1 MAKLSGLCKSLIIN
15 DLQLTEVPEM
25 NFGNIHKYLAIS
37 YLYYL
42 ATICV
47 RFVFDLSKKVLTMVN
62 NLS

>member
-1 MAKLSGLCKSLIIN
+1 
-15 DLQLTEVPEM
+15 M
-25 NFGNIHKYLAIS
+25 NFGNIHKCLTIN

-47 RFVFDLSKKVLTMVN
+47 RFVFDLSKKVLTKAN